1 MKKFSKILSVFLVL
15 IMVLQLPIYAQAAQK
30 VKSIFNSKSY
40 TINSKF
46 DDNEITQGIDVSYHD
61 GTINWKKVKAAGVDF
76 AIIRV
81 GYRGYGSK
89 GTLVEDTNFKINIKG
104 ALDAGIDAGVYFYSQ
119 ALNTTEAK
127 AEADFVL
134 ARIKD
139 YDFDMPVVFDYEF
152 ADVSTGRL
160 DSAWRNKKIDK
171 AKMTNNTLAFCEA
184 IENAGYEAM
193 VYANKSFL
201 NDNID
206 HNIIQEKYGIWLAHY
221 TTNTDYSGD
230 YQIWQYSDTGKIDG
244 ISTYVDCNFKVAD
257 YSRFEINNIP
267 NKAYTGEAIEPKLTV
282 SFEGKKLILNEDYTV
297 SYKNNTKIGT
307 ATVTVK
313 GIGEYSNITSKK
325 TFKIVPVKTTNLR
338 LASRGITSMK
348 VKWNENETADG
359 YKVQVL
365 RNTGWQTA
373 GTTTDT
379 NFNVTGL
386 TCASNYT
393 FRVAAYKT
401 IGSVKYYSA
410 YSDTFVAATTPA
422 KVSNLRSNARTST
435 SVTLVWNR
443 QTGATRYLV
452 YKYNPSQKKYTLIKE
467 MKSSSSNSVK
477 ITGLKANT
485 AYKFYVK
492 SVKDAK
498 EGKTLTGARSDIYTV
513 YTRPV
518 TPAIK
523 SATSPS
529 KKRIKVKWGKVSAS
543 GYQIMWSTTSNF
555 SSNYKYQY
563 VKSPSAVTKTIAT
576 AQSKKTYYVKVR
588 AYKKLGG
595 SNVYSLW
602 SKTLKVKTK

>member
-1 MKKFSKILSVFLVL
+1 MKKLSRILSALLAL
-15 IMVLQLPIYAQAAQK
+15 IIVLQVPVYAQASQK
-30 VKSIFNSKSY
+30 IKSIFNSSTY

-46 DDNEITQGIDVSYHD
+46 DNYNITQGIDVSYHD

-81 GYRGYGSK
+81 GYRGYGSA
-89 GTLVEDTNFKINIKG
+89 GTLVEDTNFKTNIKG
-104 ALDAGIDAGVYFYSQ
+104 ALDAGIDTGVYFYSQ
-119 ALNTTEAK
+119 ALTTTEAK
-127 AEADFVL
+127 AEANFVL
-134 ARIKD
+134 ARIKN
-139 YDFDMPVVFDYEF
+139 YNFNMPVVFDYEF
-152 ADVSTGRL
+152 AGVSTGRL
-160 DSAWRNKKIDK
+160 DSAWKNKTLNKT
-171 AKMTNNTLAFCEA
+171 KMTNNTLAFCET
-184 IENAGYEAM
+184 IENSGYEAM

-230 YQIWQYSDTGKIDG
+230 YQIWQYSEKGKIDG

-257 YSRFEINNIP
+257 FSHFEINDIP
-267 NKAYTGEAIEPKLTV
+267 NKAYTGNAVKPKVTV
-282 SFEGKKLILNEDYTV
+282 TFKGEKLVENKDYTV

-307 ATVTVK
+307 ATVNVAGT
-313 GIGEYSNITSKK
+313 GEYSDFTAKK

-338 LASRGITSMK
+338 LATRGITSMK
-348 VKWNENETADG
+348 VKWNANETADG

-373 GTTTDT
+373 GTTTNT
-379 NFNVTGL
+379 SFNVTGL

-401 IGSVKYYSA
+401 VGSVKYYSA
-410 YSDTFVAATTPA
+410 YSDTFIAATTPA
-422 KVSNLRSNARTST
+422 KVSNLRSNARTSS
-435 SVTLVWNR
+435 SVTLIWNR
-443 QTGATRYLV
+443 QTGATRYLI
-452 YKYNPSQKKYTLIKE
+452 YKYNPSSKKYVLIKE
-467 MKSSSSNSVK
+467 MKSSSGNSVK

-523 SATSPS
+523 AATSPS
-529 KKRIKVKWGKVSAS
+529 KKRIKVKWGKVTAS
-543 GYQIMWSTTSNF
+543 GYQIMWSTTKDF

-563 VKSPSAVTKTIAT
+563 VKSSKAVAKTIST

-588 AYKKLGG
+588 AYKKSGG